1 MKKPFLLGG
10 LVLLMLAFL
19 VALGTWQV
27 QRLGWKH
34 TLIEHLQSRI
44 GKAPVSLQTALK
56 KFRKTGDVEYQPIFL
71 RGRFLHDT
79 EKHLYTLDKN
89 GLPGWHIYTLLELGG
104 DGCKDC
110 PNAARFIYVN
120 RGFVPLELKDRDK
133 RPKGSQGAKGSQV
146 EIVGLIRFS
155 RNAKTLFEVENQP
168 LKNEWFWLSLK
179 EMSDANSGM
188 SKEQVTHLAPFF
200 VDQRAGVQ
208 SNQWPRP
215 GTTRVDLTN
224 RHLGYVI
231 TWYGLALALLGVYGF
246 FLYGNRR
253 QRIEGKS

>member
-1 MKKPFLLGG
+1 MGKSFLLGG
-10 LVLLMLAFL
+10 LVLLMLALL
-19 VALGTWQV
+19 VALGSWQV
-27 QRLGWKH
+27 QRLAWKN
-34 TLIEHLQSRI
+34 TLIERLQSRI
-44 GKAPVSLQTALK
+44 GKAPVSLQTALE
-56 KFRKTGDVEYQPIFL
+56 KFRKTGDVEYQPLSL

-79 EKHLYTLDKN
+79 EKHLYRLDKK
-89 GLPGWHIYTLLELGG
+89 GRPGWHIYTLLEVVG

-110 PNAARFIYVN
+110 SNAARFIYVN
-120 RGFVPLELKDRDK
+120 RGFVPLEFKDRDK
-133 RPKGSQGAKGSQV
+133 RPDGSKGSQV

-155 RNAKTLFEVENQP
+155 RKAKTFFENENQP

-188 SKEQVTHLAPFF
+188 SKEQITHLAPFF
-200 VDQRAGVQ
+200 VDQRAGGQ
-208 SNQWPRP
+208 SVQWPRS

-253 QRIEGKS
+253 QRIEEET